1 MALKELDH
9 VVLLVRD
16 IEAGVEAWT
25 RLGLT
30 LSHRVDRPENGVAI
44 AFFILPG
51 GPFLELV
58 APTKSDSPYA
68 HMLSENGE
76 GLRLLSFK
84 VDDLDKAVA
93 EFTAKGVKLRGVG
106 TDRVFIEPEA
116 ASGILVQLWP
126 RDRPHRWKALVSAP
140 TESVEKE

>member
-16 IEAGVEAWT
+16 IEQGVEAWT

-30 LSHRVDRPENGVAI
+30 LSHRVNNPDNGVAV
-44 AFFILPG
+44 AFFLQPDG
-51 GPFLELV
+51 TFVELV
-58 APTKSDSPYA
+58 APTRDDSPYA
-68 HMLSENGE
+68 QMLRENGE

-84 VDDLDKAVA
+84 VDDLDEAVA
-93 EFTAKGVKLRGVG
+93 ALTARGVKLRGVG
-106 TDRVFIEPEA
+106 TDRVFIEPDS

-126 RDRPHRWKALVSAP
+126 RNRPHRWKALVSPAA
-140 TESVEKE
+140 

>member
-16 IEAGVEAWT
+16 IEDGVEAWT

-30 LSHRVDRPENGVAI
+30 LSHRAEYPENGVAI

-51 GPFLELV
+51 GTFLELV
-58 APTKSDSPYA
+58 APTKGDSPYA
-68 HMLSENGE
+68 QMLSENGE

-84 VDDLDKAVA
+84 VDDLDEAIA
-93 EFTAKGVKLRGVG
+93 DFAAKGVKLRGVG
-106 TDRVFIEPEA
+106 TDRVFIEPDS
-116 ASGILVQLWP
+116 ASGVLVQLWP
-126 RDRPHRWKALVSAP
+126 RDRPHRWKALVSPA
-140 TESVEKE
+140 T

>member
-16 IEAGVEAWT
+16 IEQGVATWT
-25 RLGLT
+25 RLGLS
-30 LSHRVDRPENGVAI
+30 LSHRVNNPDNGVAV
-44 AFFILPG
+44 AFFIQPDG
-51 GPFLELV
+51 TFLELV
-58 APTKSDSPYA
+58 APTRDDSLYA
-68 HMLSENGE
+68 QMLREHGE

-93 EFTAKGVKLRGVG
+93 ELASRGVKLRGVG
-106 TDRVFIEPEA
+106 TDRVFIEPDS

-126 RDRPHRWKALVSAP
+126 RDRPHRWKALVSPAA
-140 TESVEKE
+140 

>member
-16 IEAGVEAWT
+16 IEQGVEAWT

-30 LSHRVDRPENGVAI
+30 LSHRVNNPDNGVAV
-44 AFFILPG
+44 AFFLQPDG
-51 GPFLELV
+51 TFVELV
-58 APTKSDSPYA
+58 APTRDDSPYA
-68 HMLSENGE
+68 QMLRENGE

-84 VDDLDKAVA
+84 VDDLDEAVA
-93 EFTAKGVKLRGVG
+93 ALTTKGVKLRGVG
-106 TDRVFIEPEA
+106 TDRVFIEPDS

-126 RDRPHRWKALVSAP
+126 RNRPHRWKALVSPAA
-140 TESVEKE
+140 

>member
-1 MALKELDH
+1 MALRELDH

-16 IEAGVEAWT
+16 IEQGVEAWT

-30 LSHRVDRPENGVAI
+30 LSHRVDRPDNGVAI
-44 AFFILPG
+44 AFFILPDG
-51 GPFLELV
+51 TFLELV
-58 APTKSDSPYA
+58 APTKEDSPYA
-68 HMLSENGE
+68 QMLRENGE

-84 VDDLDKAVA
+84 VDDLDQAVA

-106 TDRVFIEPEA
+106 TDRVFVEPDA

-126 RDRPHRWKALVSAP
+126 RDRPHRWKALVSP
-140 TESVEKE
+140 TT